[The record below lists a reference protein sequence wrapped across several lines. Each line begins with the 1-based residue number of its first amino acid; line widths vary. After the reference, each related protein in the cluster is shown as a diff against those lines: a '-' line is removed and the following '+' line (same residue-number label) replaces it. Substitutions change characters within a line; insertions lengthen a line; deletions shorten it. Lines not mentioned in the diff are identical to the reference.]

1 MNVLGDLLLVMNLS
15 LAGQTVV
22 TDSFKLQENWWWRL
36 AVLLSAI
43 LIPINVL
50 GLIIIL
56 RRYLL

>member
-15 LAGQTVV
+15 LEGQKVI
-22 TDSFKLQENWWWRL
+22 TDSFNLQENWWWRL

-50 GLIIIL
+50 GLVIIL